1 MKKLISLLAA
11 VVILSCTMCGC
22 TADDVKDWF
31 YELAGREKIVFT
43 TPEEFEAGGRTGYS
57 YNKLTEEEK
66 YAYIAIYEGIENH
79 SSEIPVVHIPM
90 DEIEEAMNALYA
102 DRPEITCVESQY
114 TYVDWSDISVVQLEY
129 TCTLE
134 ECRGRRE
141 RLEQAI
147 DEIVASVPE
156 GSDEYQTELYLHDYL
171 VSHVSYDFEA
181 YENYDANPDAYSA
194 YGALLDGKAV
204 CGGYTGAYQL
214 LLQEAGIQNYAVYG
228 SGIDRDG
235 KTEKH
240 VWNVVTID
248 GEDYHVDTTYDDY
261 LYEFEG
267 DYTGHLYFNVTTDE
281 ILEDHIIDE
290 GQEVDCTASSQNF
303 FVKNDLI
310 FESYD
315 NDCKAAISEEIA
327 ENLKNGVYISEFKF
341 SPQSYSGAVADLTG
355 NSGIFHLVDEAQTLS
370 GIQIDEAEIYY
381 ITEENMGYFC
391 VILCPVSQ

>member
-327 ENLKNGVYISEFKF
+327 EKFENGVYISEFKF
-341 SPQSYSGAVADLTG
+341 STSVRTAALWL
-355 NSGIFHLVDEAQTLS
+355 I
-370 GIQIDEAEIYY
+370 
-381 ITEENMGYFC
+381 
-391 VILCPVSQ
+391 